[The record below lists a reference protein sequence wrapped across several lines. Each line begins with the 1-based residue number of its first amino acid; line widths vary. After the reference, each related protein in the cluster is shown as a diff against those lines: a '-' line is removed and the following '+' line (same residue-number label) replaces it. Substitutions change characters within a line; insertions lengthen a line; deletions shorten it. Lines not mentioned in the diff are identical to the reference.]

1 MGILKGDKRP
11 SVSQEEQAAFTDV
24 EVVDMCPNFW
34 LNTRRL
40 CLISKVIPPWGGLM
54 SWAGGHDIRSVQS

>member
-1 MGILKGDKRP
+1 LEKERMGILKGDKRP
-11 SVSQEEQAAFTDV
+11 SVSQEEQTAFTDA

-40 CLISKVIPPWGGLM
+40 CLISKVIPP
-54 SWAGGHDIRSVQS
+54 